1 MKMDPREVD
10 VDLAMKRFLNLPEGK
25 DEAWGKSLEDIQVDM
40 PEIEV
45 IDGSSH
51 RAFSLAEV
59 AEMVGRSLSRWLKA
73 KGQESVFTES
83 NRRWVA
89 KICTEVGRN
98 LARQALAERPL
109 RLRVEDLQ
117 TLVEKT
123 LVDNNAYDVARSL
136 VGERRD
142 RPPVIPGEGDPAACT
157 VRLIRRQ
164 GQIVPWNESKIEV
177 AVCQAFLALRMDA
190 SSAGAIARAVTNRAN
205 EMGQAT
211 VHIEEVQ
218 DLVQEELM
226 RAGHYK
232 VAERY
237 IIYRAMR
244 SEQRERSARGE
255 VTETAAEPAEG
266 MVVVGNPDG
275 STFLW
280 DGADLRARIE
290 FASIGLDL
298 CLGAGEIEKELRRS
312 VFDGMKRTDLNNTIS
327 LNAKTRHRDG
337 HL

>member
-1 MKMDPREVD
+1 LIMKMDPRDVD

-25 DEAWGKSLEDIQVDM
+25 SEAWGEAIDSVQVDM

-45 IDGSSH
+45 IDGESH
-51 RAFSLAEV
+51 HAFQLAEV
-59 AEMVGRSLSRWLKA
+59 AEMVGRSLARWLKA
-73 KGQESVFTES
+73 KGQETIFTET

-109 RLRVEDLQ
+109 RLKIEDLQ

-136 VGERRD
+136 VGERRE
-142 RPPVIPGEGDPAACT
+142 RPPVAPAPGDPAACA

-164 GQIVPWNESKIEV
+164 GQTVPWNESKIEV
-177 AVCQAFLALRMDA
+177 AVCQAFLSLRMDA
-190 SSAGAIARAVTNRAN
+190 TPAPEIARAVTGRVA
-205 EMGQAT
+205 ELGQAT

-244 SEQRERSARGE
+244 ADQRERKARGD
-255 VTETAAEPAEG
+255 VSASPTEPTEG
-266 MVVVGNPDG
+266 MVVVANADG
-275 STFLW
+275 TTFLW

-298 CLGAGEIEKELRRS
+298 CISAAEIEKELRRS
-312 VFDGMKRTDLNNTIS
+312 IFDGIKRS
-327 LNAKTRHRDG
+327 
-337 HL
+337 

>member
-25 DEAWGKSLEDIQVDM
+25 DEAWGKSLEDVQVDM

-109 RLRVEDLQ
+109 RLKVEDLQ

-136 VGERRD
+136 
-142 RPPVIPGEGDPAACT
+142 GD
-157 VRLIRRQ
+157 
-164 GQIVPWNESKIEV
+164 V
-177 AVCQAFLALRMDA
+177 AL
-190 SSAGAIARAVTNRAN
+190 
-205 EMGQAT
+205 
-211 VHIEEVQ
+211 
-218 DLVQEELM
+218 
-226 RAGHYK
+226 
-232 VAERY
+232 
-237 IIYRAMR
+237 
-244 SEQRERSARGE
+244 
-255 VTETAAEPAEG
+255 
-266 MVVVGNPDG
+266 
-275 STFLW
+275 
-280 DGADLRARIE
+280 
-290 FASIGLDL
+290 
-298 CLGAGEIEKELRRS
+298 
-312 VFDGMKRTDLNNTIS
+312 
-327 LNAKTRHRDG
+327 
-337 HL
+337 